1 MSDDI
6 RHDWAHNEVKEI
18 YELPLLELLHRSQ
31 NVHRQYHDPRKV
43 QRCTLLSVKTG
54 ACPEDCKYCSQ
65 SSRWNTGLERE
76 SLMAVDNVLAAAKRA
91 KEQGA
96 SRFCMGAAWRQA
108 KKGKAFD
115 EVLEMVRGVASLEME
130 VCVTLG
136 MLDQEQA
143 EQLKEAGLTAYNHN
157 LDTSREFYPEVIT
170 SRTYDDRLDTIKNVQ
185 KAGIS
190 VCCGGILGLGETAQD
205 RVSLIT
211 TLSNMTPHPE
221 SVPINKLVQVDG
233 KPLEDAA
240 DLDIFELVRTIA
252 TVRIL
257 IPEARVRLSAGR
269 LSLSKEGQAMCFLAG
284 ANSIF
289 FGDSLLTTPN
299 PQVDQDLQFLEELGL
314 VTA

>member
-1 MSDDI
+1 MDSEI
-6 RHDWAHNEVKEI
+6 RHDWSIEEVKAI
-18 YELPLLELLHRSQ
+18 YNLPLLEL
-31 NVHRQYHDPRKV
+31 VHRAQTQHRLHHDPTKV

-54 ACPEDCKYCSQ
+54 ACPEDCRYCSQ
-65 SSRWNTGLERE
+65 SSRWNTGLEKE
-76 SLMAVDNVLAAAKRA
+76 SLLAVDEVMKAAKRA
-91 KEQGA
+91 KDQGA

-115 EVLEMVRGVASLEME
+115 EVLEMVRGVASLDME

-136 MLDQEQA
+136 MLDEEQA
-143 EQLKEAGLTAYNHN
+143 AQLKEAGLTAYNHN

-170 SRTYDDRLDTIKNVQ
+170 SRTYDDRLTTIKNVQ
-185 KAGIS
+185 EAGIS
-190 VCCGGILGLGETAQD
+190 VCCGGILGLGETPDD
-205 RVSLIT
+205 RVSLIA
-211 TLSNMTPHPE
+211 TLATMKPHPE
-221 SVPINKLVQVDG
+221 SVPINKLVKIDG
-233 KPLEDAA
+233 TPLEDAE

-252 TVRIL
+252 TVRLL
-257 IPEARVRLSAGR
+257 IPKTRVRLSAGR

-299 PQVDQDLQFLEELGL
+299 PEVSQDVRFLEELGL

>member
-1 MSDDI
+1 MGGEI
-6 RHDWAHNEVKEI
+6 RHNWSYDEVKAV
-18 YELPLLELLHRSQ
+18 YDLPLLELLHKAQ
-31 NVHRQYHDPRKV
+31 NVHRAHHDPTKV

-76 SLMAVDNVLAAAKRA
+76 SLMPVDSVMQAAQRA
-91 KEQGA
+91 KDQGA
-96 SRFCMGAAWRQA
+96 TRFCMGAAWRQA

-115 EVLEMVRGVASLEME
+115 EVLDMVRGVASLDME

-136 MLDQEQA
+136 MLDEEQA

-170 SRTYDDRLDTIKNVQ
+170 SRSYDDRLKTIKNVQ
-185 KAGIS
+185 DAGIS
-190 VCCGGILGLGETAQD
+190 VCCGGILGLGESADD
-205 RVSLIT
+205 RVSLIA
-211 TLSNMTPHPE
+211 TLATMKPHPE
-221 SVPINKLVQVDG
+221 SVPINKLVKIDG
-233 KPLEDAA
+233 TPLEDAD

-257 IPEARVRLSAGR
+257 IPKARVRLSAGR

-299 PQVDQDLQFLEELGL
+299 PQVEQDMRFLEELGL

>member
-76 SLMAVDNVLAAAKRA
+76 SLMAVDNVLAAAQRA

-96 SRFCMGAAWRQA
+96 TRFCMGAAWRQA

-115 EVLEMVRGVASLEME
+115 DVLDMVRGVASLEME

-185 KAGIS
+185 QAGIS

-233 KPLEDAA
+233 TPLEDAP
-240 DLDIFELVRTIA
+240 DLDIFELVRSIA

-257 IPEARVRLSAGR
+257 IPQARVRLSAGR

>member
-233 KPLEDAA
+233 TPLEDAA

>member
-1 MSDDI
+1 MGGEI
-6 RHDWAHNEVKEI
+6 RYNWRHDEVKAI
-18 YELPLLELLHRSQ
+18 YDMPLLDLLHRAQ
-31 NVHRQYHDPRKV
+31 NVHREHHDPRKV

-76 SLMAVDNVLAAAKRA
+76 KLMPVDSVMQAAERA
-91 KEQGA
+91 KAQGA
-96 SRFCMGAAWRQA
+96 TRFCMGAAWRQA

-115 EVLEMVRGVASLEME
+115 EVLDMVRGVAALDME

-136 MLDQEQA
+136 MLDEEQA
-143 EQLKEAGLTAYNHN
+143 IQLKEAGLTAYNHN
-157 LDTSREFYPEVIT
+157 LDTSREFYPNVIQ
-170 SRTYDDRLDTIKNVQ
+170 SRTYDDRLNTIKNVQ
-185 KAGIS
+185 NAGIS
-190 VCCGGILGLGETAQD
+190 VCSGGILGLGETPTD
-205 RVSLIT
+205 RVSLIA
-211 TLSNMTPHPE
+211 TLATMKPHPE
-221 SVPINKLVQVDG
+221 SVPINKLVKVEG
-233 KPLEDAA
+233 TPLETAE

-252 TVRIL
+252 TVRIT
-257 IPEARVRLSAGR
+257 IPQARVRLSAGR

-299 PQVDQDLQFLEELGL
+299 PEVEQDIRFLEELGL

>member
-1 MSDDI
+1 MGGEI
-6 RHDWAHNEVKEI
+6 RHNWSYDEVKAV
-18 YELPLLELLHRSQ
+18 YDLPLLELLHKAQ
-31 NVHRQYHDPRKV
+31 NVHRAHHDPTKV

-76 SLMAVDNVLAAAKRA
+76 ALMPVDSVMQAAKRA
-91 KEQGA
+91 KDQGA
-96 SRFCMGAAWRQA
+96 TRFCMGAAWRQA

-115 EVLEMVRGVASLEME
+115 EVLDMVRGVASLDME

-170 SRTYDDRLDTIKNVQ
+170 SRTYDDRLETIKNVQ
-185 KAGIS
+185 DAGIS
-190 VCCGGILGLGETAQD
+190 VCCGGILGLGESADD

-211 TLSNMTPHPE
+211 TLATMKPHPE
-221 SVPINKLVQVDG
+221 SVPINKLVKIDG
-233 KPLEDAA
+233 TPLEDAD

-257 IPEARVRLSAGR
+257 IPKARVRLSAGR

-299 PQVDQDLQFLEELGL
+299 PEVDQDLRFLEELGL

>member
-1 MSDDI
+1 MGGEI
-6 RHDWAHNEVKEI
+6 RHNWSYDEVKAV
-18 YELPLLELLHRSQ
+18 YDLPLLELLHKAQ
-31 NVHRQYHDPRKV
+31 NVHRAHNDPTKV

-76 SLMAVDNVLAAAKRA
+76 ALMPVDSVMQAAKRA
-91 KEQGA
+91 KDQGA
-96 SRFCMGAAWRQA
+96 TRFCMGAAWRQA

-115 EVLEMVRGVASLEME
+115 EVLDMVRGVASLDME

-170 SRTYDDRLDTIKNVQ
+170 SRTYDDRLETIKNVQ
-185 KAGIS
+185 DAGIS
-190 VCCGGILGLGETAQD
+190 VCCGGILGLGESADD
-205 RVSLIT
+205 RVSLIA
-211 TLSNMTPHPE
+211 TLATMKPHPE
-221 SVPINKLVQVDG
+221 SVPINKLVKIDG
-233 KPLEDAA
+233 TPLEDAD

-257 IPEARVRLSAGR
+257 IPKARVRLSAGR

-299 PQVDQDLQFLEELGL
+299 PEVDQDLRFLEELGL